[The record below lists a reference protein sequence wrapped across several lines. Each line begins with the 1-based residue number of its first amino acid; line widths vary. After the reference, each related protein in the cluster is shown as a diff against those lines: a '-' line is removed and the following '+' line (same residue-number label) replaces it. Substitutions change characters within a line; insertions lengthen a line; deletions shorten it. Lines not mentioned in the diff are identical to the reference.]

1 VPEPH
6 HGAGTPADAHDAG
19 PPREVHDAGA
29 CWHLYLLRRAD
40 GALYTGITTDVQRR
54 LAEHALGGARAA
66 RSLRARGPLTVV
78 YRAAIG
84 SHGMALRAEHRVKAL
99 DRHAKEALV
108 RLQPDASALLAGLGL

>member
-6 HGAGTPADAHDAG
+6 HGAGTPGDA
-19 PPREVHDAGA
+19 HDAGA

-66 RSLRARGPLTVV
+66 RSLRARGPLSVV

-84 SHGMALRAEHRVKAL
+84 SHGMALRAERRVKAL

-108 RLQPDASALLAGLGL
+108 RLQPDAGVLLAQLGL